1 MEYKIERCCI
11 CVKKIQG
18 VGNDPYPVRE
28 KGRCCQYCNYTLVLP
43 ERIRLSKQDRYEQG
57 KTDD

>member
-11 CVKKIQG
+11 CGKKIQG

-28 KGRCCQYCNYTLVLP
+28 KGRCCQYCNLTVVIP
-43 ERIRLSKQDRYEQG
+43 ERIRLSKQQSDE
-57 KTDD
+57 

>member
-1 MEYKIERCCI
+1 MDNKVKRCCI
-11 CVKKIQG
+11 CGKEIKG

-28 KGRCCQYCNYTLVLP
+28 EGRCCQYCNYTIVLP
-43 ERIRLSKQDRYEQG
+43 ERVRLSKQNLYEQG